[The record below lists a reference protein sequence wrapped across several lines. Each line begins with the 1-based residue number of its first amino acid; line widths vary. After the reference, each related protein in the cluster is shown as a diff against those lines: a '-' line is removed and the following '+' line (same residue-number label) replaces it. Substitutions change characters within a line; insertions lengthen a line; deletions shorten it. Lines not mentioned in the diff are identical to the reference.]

1 VACDRS
7 IDLFWSPE
15 EVEAAGFYL
24 CRSLESKKT
33 EALLGFGSSSSAKRR
48 TTRSKWKRGSA
59 KTKGEG
65 RNSSRCGVRWNG
77 VGKELRVF

>member
-24 CRSLESKKT
+24 FRSLESKKT

-48 TTRSKWKRGSA
+48 RTRSKWK
-59 KTKGEG
+59 EE
-65 RNSSRCGVRWNG
+65 
-77 VGKELRVF
+77 VGKQKEREGIAVGVV